1 MRVSLRN
8 QYSNFLYNVQNTQ
21 SRLMDLNMQ
30 ASSQK
35 RINKPSD
42 DPGGAARVLNYRLHL
57 WPPSA
62 STAAISTR
70 PRAGSGWPTNP

>member
-8 QYSNFLYNVQNTQ
+8 QYSNFLYNLQQTQ

-42 DPGGAARVLNYRLHL
+42 DPVGTGRVLNYRTSLE
-57 WPPSA
+57 SINQYR
-62 STAAISTR
+62 SNIDTAK
-70 PRAGSGWPTNP
+70 G